1 MNRRA
6 MLTRATLACAALGG
20 APRAASAKEE
30 RPLGLRYLDT
40 TRELLTDIRETET
53 DMLLEA
59 AYHVAATVKRGNT
72 CFSQWDMGHNI
83 AFDLF
88 PDRHGDPGLFVTGF
102 DEDAAREGDLLLVSI
117 ISRPMDDPHEKGMF
131 VIGGPAPWSGE
142 TPNPELL
149 RPQNRALKYRHFS
162 DLWIDTGI
170 STHGAVMWLP
180 GSSVPTGPTSG
191 VLGLTTFWM
200 IAADAVRMLS
210 RDGVQV
216 TVAGDEPP
224 LGENATYVSPD
235 APLGRAYF
243 AEAMRQI
250 SAIEAEFGTVE
261 RIAELAVDTVLAGG
275 HVYNYSTHPN
285 SLSYESVYRRGGLL
299 LNRSVKA
306 GDIGPVGGPHFGNFE
321 GTAGDLVIMGV
332 WQPDEPRNLRDL
344 AAFRKRGMNVVSIG
358 TTTRDGRVPEG
369 DTVPGLAD
377 MHLGAMCDT
386 YGLFA
391 IPGVARKVCP
401 TSGLLINQMFYAV
414 QMQIAE
420 KIMERTGNV
429 PRIDANAAMIGGLDK
444 RRRDLEIIRM
454 RGY

>member
-6 MLTRATLACAALGG
+6 MLTQATLACAALGG
-20 APRAASAKEE
+20 APRATKAASQ

-40 TRELLTDIRETET
+40 TRELLTAIRATET

-59 AYHVAATVKRGNT
+59 AYHVADTVKRGNT

-102 DEDAAREGDLLLVSI
+102 DEDAARKGDLLLMSI
-117 ISRPMDDPHEKGMF
+117 IGAPMNDPHEKGLF
-131 VIGGPAPWSGE
+131 VIGGPAPWCGE

-149 RPQNRALKYRHFS
+149 RPQNRVLKYRHFS

-191 VLGLTTFWM
+191 VLGLMTFWM
-200 IAADAVRMLS
+200 IIADAARILA
-210 RDGVQV
+210 RDGAPM

-224 LGENATYVSPD
+224 LGDNAAYVSPD

-250 SAIEAEFGTVE
+250 SAIEAEFGTVDN
-261 RIAELAVDTVLAGG
+261 IAELAVDTVLAGG

-299 LNRSVKA
+299 LNRSVMA
-306 GDIGPVGGPHFGNFE
+306 GDNGPVGGPHFGKFE
-321 GTAGDLVIMGV
+321 GKAGDLVIMGV
-332 WQPDEPRNLRDL
+332 WQPDEPRNLRDM
-344 AAFRKRGMNVVSIG
+344 AAFRKRGMRVVSIG
-358 TTTRDGRVPEG
+358 AATRDGRVPEG

-377 MHLGAMCDT
+377 LHLGAMCDT

-401 TSGLLINQMFYAV
+401 TSGLLINQMFYSV

-444 RRRDLEIIRM
+444 RRRDLEIIKV